1 MTTIR
6 GTAVKELLISNG
18 ISQADVARAVP
29 FSQAA
34 FWNILNLDT
43 WPRQSNQAETQKK
56 IVDYLVNRGL
66 DARVLNEL
74 LTPPTIAPAIT
85 EKKDEP
91 MLLRKQTLTQAARKA
106 FGLLINPF
114 AADVQN
120 VDDLYLSPD
129 IRYVRES
136 IYHTAKHGGLI
147 AVTGESGAGKTTLRR
162 DLIDR
167 IQREKHSVITF
178 EPYVLA
184 TEDND
189 QKGKTLKSSHIAE
202 TILRGLAPLA
212 QAKRSPEARFSQIH
226 ELLRESSRAGNA
238 HVLIIEEAHSLPL
251 PTLKHLKRFFELE
264 DGYRKLLGIILIGQ
278 PELAMKLSE
287 HNLEVR
293 EVVQR
298 CEMVTLDPLNHNN
311 LGEYLTHRCQAVDV
325 DIKKII
331 TLDGIDALADRLV
344 IRGKGNNQ
352 PNRSLLYP
360 LAVGNL
366 ITGALNLAAELG
378 TGIVDADVV
387 RSV

>member
-1 MTTIR
+1 MSTIK
-6 GTAVKELLISNG
+6 GLLLKDLLTNGG
-18 ISQADVARAVP
+18 ISQAEVARAVAI
-29 FSQAA
+29 SHSAV
-34 FWNILNLDT
+34 WNIVNLDT
-43 WPRQSNQAETQKK
+43 WPKQRDQTELQIS
-56 IVDYLVNRGL
+56 IIDFLVSKGL

-74 LTPPTIAPAIT
+74 LTPQPRVTSIA
-85 EKKDEP
+85 EKKDKP
-91 MLLRKQTLTQAARKA
+91 MLLRRQTLTQEARKA
-106 FGLLINPF
+106 FGLLTNPF
-114 AADVQN
+114 AADVQK

-136 IYHTAKHGGLI
+136 VYHTAKHGGLI
-147 AVTGESGAGKTTLRR
+147 AVVGESGSGKSTLRR
-162 DLIDR
+162 DLLDR
-167 IQREKHSVITF
+167 IQREKLNIITF

-189 QKGKTLKSSHIAE
+189 VKGKTLKSAHIAE
-202 TILRGLAPLA
+202 TILRCLAPLTN
-212 QAKRSPEARFSQIH
+212 AKRSPEGRFSQIH

-278 PELAMKLSE
+278 NELAIKLSE
-287 HNLEVR
+287 QNVEVR

-298 CEMVTLDPLNHNN
+298 CEVVTLDPLNHNN
-311 LGEYLTHRCQAVDV
+311 LGDYLAHRCQAFNIDV
-325 DIKKII
+325 NKLI
-331 TLDGIDALADRLV
+331 TADGIDALADRLT
-344 IRGKGNNQ
+344 IRGKGHQ
-352 PNRSLLYP
+352 PNQSLLYP

-378 TGIVDADVV
+378 VPIVNEDVV